1 MEALDFRQR
10 LTLLRS
16 EIDRFLQRIGKK
28 IKKKA
33 QHILVEKEIIREA
46 DPDLEENLKE
56 AYREWKLAL
65 EYFDNATE
73 PELIDHASYLIGAA
87 ERKYMY
93 LLRKKYMYLLRKYK
107 ES

>member
-1 MEALDFRQR
+1 MELVNFREK
-10 LTLLRS
+10 LVL
-16 EIDRFLQRIGKK
+16 FLADLNKYFSK
-28 IKKKA
+28 SLIKFRNRM
-33 QHILVEKEIIREA
+33 QLFLEEKEFIRKA

-93 LLRKKYMYLLRKYK
+93 LLRIYK
-107 ES
+107 ESRPEKITN